1 MQPTSAAIDVQNQAQ
16 AQPVVLKQ
24 IANQI
29 GIATLNKPPVNS
41 LSSDVCDQLLK
52 CFDEFETARVRAVII
67 RANLNAKIWS
77 AGHDIREIPLDG
89 HDAVTWTTGFE
100 RVLRRVR
107 SCPVPVIA
115 MLHSSVWG
123 AACDLA
129 VTCDLAIGT
138 PKTTFAITPV
148 KLGISY
154 NTAGMSHF
162 LGVLPLHIVKEMVF
176 TGNPLSADDA
186 HRLGLLNRLV
196 SPEKLEATTMDIAA
210 TIASRAPL
218 AVSVVK
224 AELDSVSRGAPMSA
238 DEFEGI
244 QATRRAAFLSDD
256 LKEGVKA
263 FFEKRAPVFQGK

>member
-1 MQPTSAAIDVQNQAQ
+1 MAENPT
-16 AQPVVLKQ
+16 QPVRPTQ
-24 IANQI
+24 IANNI
-29 GIATLNKPPVNS
+29 GIATISNPPVNS
-41 LSSDVCDQLLK
+41 LSSDVCDKLIES
-52 CFDEFETARVRAVII
+52 FDEFEKARVRVVII
-67 RANLNAKIWS
+67 GANPNSKIWS

-107 SCPVPVIA
+107 NCSVPVIA

-148 KLGISY
+148 KMGISY

-162 LGVLPLHIVKEMVF
+162 LGVLPLHIIKEMVV
-176 TGNPLSADDA
+176 TGNPLSAEDA
-186 HRLGLLNRLV
+186 YRFGLLNRLV
-196 SPEKLEATTMDIAA
+196 SPEKLEATTMEIAQ
-210 TIASRAPL
+210 TIAGRAPL

-224 AELDSVSRGAPMSA
+224 AELSSLSRGTPMSA
-238 DEFEGI
+238 DEYEYI
-244 QATRRAAFLSDD
+244 QSARRTAFRSDD

-263 FFEKRAPVFQGK
+263 FFEKRPPVFQGK

>member
-1 MQPTSAAIDVQNQAQ
+1 VAENPT
-16 AQPVVLKQ
+16 QPVRPTQ
-24 IANQI
+24 IANNI
-29 GIATLNKPPVNS
+29 GIATISNPPVNS

-52 CFDEFETARVRAVII
+52 SFDEFEKAHVRVVILG
-67 RANLNAKIWS
+67 ANPHTKIWS

-100 RVLRRVR
+100 RVLRRVQN
-107 SCPVPVIA
+107 CTVPVIA

-148 KLGISY
+148 KMGISY

-162 LGVLPLHIVKEMVF
+162 LGVLPLHIIKEMVF
-176 TGNPLSADDA
+176 TGNPLSAEDA
-186 HRLGLLNRLV
+186 YRFGLLNRLV
-196 SPEKLEATTMDIAA
+196 SPEKLEATTMEIAA
-210 TIASRAPL
+210 TIAGRAPL

-224 AELDSVSRGAPMSA
+224 AELSSLSRGAPMSA
-238 DEFEGI
+238 DEFECI
-244 QATRRAAFLSDD
+244 QAARRAAFRSDD

-263 FFEKRAPVFQGK
+263 FFDKRPPVFQGK

>member
-1 MQPTSAAIDVQNQAQ
+1 MLETPVQSLRPT
-16 AQPVVLKQ
+16 Q
-24 IANQI
+24 IANNI
-29 GIATLNKPPVNS
+29 GIATINNPPVNS
-41 LSSDVCDQLLK
+41 LSTDVCVELLK
-52 CFDEFETARVRAVII
+52 SFDEFEKANVRVVVIG
-67 RANLNAKIWS
+67 ANPNTKIWS

-100 RVLRRVR
+100 RVLHRVQT
-107 SCPVPVIA
+107 CTVPVIA

-176 TGNPLSADDA
+176 TGNPLSAEDA
-186 HRLGLLNRLV
+186 FRFGLLNRLV
-196 SPEKLEATTMDIAA
+196 SPEKLTATTMEIAE
-210 TIASRAPL
+210 TIATRAPL

-224 AELDSVSRGAPMSA
+224 TELGSLSKGSPMSA
-238 DEFEGI
+238 DEFEFI
-244 QATRRAAFLSDD
+244 QAARRAAFRSDD
-256 LKEGVKA
+256 LKEGVKS
-263 FFEKRAPVFQGK
+263 FFEKRPPVFHDST

>member
-1 MQPTSAAIDVQNQAQ
+1 MAENPTELVS
-16 AQPVVLKQ
+16 PTQ
-24 IANQI
+24 IANNV
-29 GIATLNKPPVNS
+29 GIATISNPPVNS
-41 LSSDVCDQLLK
+41 LSTGVCDELLK
-52 CFDEFETARVRAVII
+52 SFDEFEKANVRAVII
-67 RANLNAKIWS
+67 GAKPNTKIWS

-100 RVLRRVR
+100 RALRRVKN
-107 SCPVPVIA
+107 CTVPVIA

-176 TGNPLSADDA
+176 TGNPLSAEDDY
-186 HRLGLLNRLV
+186 RLGLLNRLV
-196 SPEKLEATTMDIAA
+196 SPEKLTAMTMEVAA
-210 TIASRAPL
+210 TIAIRAPL
-218 AVSVVK
+218 AVSVAK
-224 AELDSVSRGAPMSA
+224 AELASLSKGSPMSA
-238 DEFEGI
+238 DEFEFI
-244 QATRRAAFLSDD
+244 QAGRRAAFRSDD
-256 LKEGVKA
+256 LKEGVKS

>member
-1 MQPTSAAIDVQNQAQ
+1 MEENPT
-16 AQPVVLKQ
+16 QPVRPMQ
-24 IANQI
+24 IENNI
-29 GIATLNKPPVNS
+29 GIATISNPPVNS
-41 LSSDVCDQLLK
+41 LSSDVCDKLLQS
-52 CFDEFETARVRAVII
+52 FDEFEKARVRAVII
-67 RANLNAKIWS
+67 GANPNSKIWS

-107 SCPVPVIA
+107 DCAVPVIA

-162 LGVLPLHIVKEMVF
+162 LGALPLHIIKEMVF
-176 TGNPLSADDA
+176 TGNPLSAEDA
-186 HRLGLLNRLV
+186 YRLGLLNHLV
-196 SPEKLEATTMDIAA
+196 SPEKLEATTMEMAR

-224 AELDSVSRGAPMSA
+224 AELSSLSRGAPMSA
-238 DEFEGI
+238 DEYEFI
-244 QATRRAAFLSDD
+244 QSARRAAFRSDD

-263 FFEKRAPVFQGK
+263 FFEKRPPVFQGK

>member
-1 MQPTSAAIDVQNQAQ
+1 MAENPT
-16 AQPVVLKQ
+16 QPVRPTQ
-24 IANQI
+24 IANNI
-29 GIATLNKPPVNS
+29 GIATINNPPVNS
-41 LSSDVCDQLLK
+41 LSSDVCEKLLQS
-52 CFDEFETARVRAVII
+52 FDEFEKARVRAVII
-67 RANLNAKIWS
+67 GANPNTKIWS

-107 SCPVPVIA
+107 NCRVPVIA

-162 LGVLPLHIVKEMVF
+162 LGALPLHVIKEMVF
-176 TGNPLSADDA
+176 TGNPLSAEDA
-186 HRLGLLNRLV
+186 YRFGLLNRLV
-196 SPEKLEATTMDIAA
+196 SPEKLDATTMEIAHI
-210 TIASRAPL
+210 IASRAPL

-224 AELDSVSRGAPMSA
+224 AELSGLSRGSPLSA
-238 DEFEGI
+238 DEFECI
-244 QATRRAAFLSDD
+244 QAARRAAFRSDV

-263 FFEKRAPVFQGK
+263 FFDKRAPVFQGK

>member
-1 MQPTSAAIDVQNQAQ
+1 MAENPTELVR
-16 AQPVVLKQ
+16 PTQ
-24 IANQI
+24 IANNI
-29 GIATLNKPPVNS
+29 GIATISNPPVNS
-41 LSSDVCDQLLK
+41 LSTDVCDELLK
-52 CFDEFETARVRAVII
+52 SFDEFEKANVRVVII
-67 RANLNAKIWS
+67 GANPNSKIWS

-107 SCPVPVIA
+107 DCTVPVIA

-162 LGVLPLHIVKEMVF
+162 LGALPLHIIKEMVF
-176 TGNPLSADDA
+176 TGNPLSAEDA
-186 HRLGLLNRLV
+186 YRLGLLNRLV
-196 SPEKLEATTMDIAA
+196 SSEKLEATTMEIAQP
-210 TIASRAPL
+210 IAGRAPL

-224 AELDSVSRGAPMSA
+224 AELSSLSRGAPMSA
-238 DEFEGI
+238 DEYEFI
-244 QATRRAAFLSDD
+244 QSARRAAFRSDD

-263 FFEKRAPVFQGK
+263 FFEKRPPVFQGK

>member
-1 MQPTSAAIDVQNQAQ
+1 MAENS
-16 AQPVVLKQ
+16 AQPVRPTQ
-24 IANQI
+24 IVNNI
-29 GIATLNKPPVNS
+29 GIATISKPPVNS
-41 LSSDVCDQLLK
+41 LSSDVCDQLLAS
-52 CFDEFETARVRAVII
+52 FDEFEKANVRVIII
-67 RANLNAKIWS
+67 RANPNTKIWS

-100 RVLRRVR
+100 RVLHRVR
-107 SCPVPVIA
+107 GCAVPVIA

-162 LGVLPLHIVKEMVF
+162 LGALPLHIIKEMVF
-176 TGNPLSADDA
+176 TGNPLSAEDA
-186 HRLGLLNRLV
+186 YRFGLLNRLV
-196 SPEKLEATTMDIAA
+196 SPEKLEATTMEIAK
-210 TIASRAPL
+210 TIAGRAPL
-218 AVSVVK
+218 AVSVLK
-224 AELDSVSRGAPMSA
+224 AELSSLSRGAPLNA
-238 DEFEGI
+238 DEFESI

-263 FFEKRAPVFQGK
+263 FFEKRTPVFQGR

>member
-1 MQPTSAAIDVQNQAQ
+1 MEENPT
-16 AQPVVLKQ
+16 QPVRPMQ
-24 IANQI
+24 IENNI
-29 GIATLNKPPVNS
+29 GIATISNPPVNS
-41 LSSDVCDQLLK
+41 LSSDVCDKLLQS
-52 CFDEFETARVRAVII
+52 FDEFEKARVRAVII
-67 RANLNAKIWS
+67 GANPNSKIWS

-107 SCPVPVIA
+107 DCTVPVIA

-162 LGVLPLHIVKEMVF
+162 LGALPLHIIKEMVF
-176 TGNPLSADDA
+176 TGNPLSAEDA
-186 HRLGLLNRLV
+186 YRLGLLNHLV
-196 SPEKLEATTMDIAA
+196 SPEKLEATTMEMAR

-224 AELDSVSRGAPMSA
+224 AELSSLSRGAPMSA
-238 DEFEGI
+238 DEYEFI
-244 QATRRAAFLSDD
+244 QSARRAAFRSDD

-263 FFEKRAPVFQGK
+263 FFEKRPPVFQGK

>member
-1 MQPTSAAIDVQNQAQ
+1 MAENPIELVRPT
-16 AQPVVLKQ
+16 Q
-24 IANQI
+24 IANDI
-29 GIATLNKPPVNS
+29 GIATISNPPVNS
-41 LSSDVCDQLLK
+41 LSTEVCDGLLK
-52 CFDEFETARVRAVII
+52 SFDEFEKANVRVVII
-67 RANLNAKIWS
+67 GANPNSKIWS

-107 SCPVPVIA
+107 SCTVPVIA

-162 LGVLPLHIVKEMVF
+162 LGALPLHIIKEMVF
-176 TGNPLSADDA
+176 TGNPLSAEDA
-186 HRLGLLNRLV
+186 FRFGLLNRLV
-196 SPEKLEATTMDIAA
+196 SPEKLAATTMEIAE
-210 TIASRAPL
+210 TIAGRAPL

-224 AELDSVSRGAPMSA
+224 AELSSLSKGSPLSA
-238 DEFEGI
+238 DEYEFI
-244 QATRRAAFLSDD
+244 QSARRAAFRSDD
-256 LKEGVKA
+256 LREGVKA
-263 FFEKRAPVFQGK
+263 FFEKRPPVFQGK